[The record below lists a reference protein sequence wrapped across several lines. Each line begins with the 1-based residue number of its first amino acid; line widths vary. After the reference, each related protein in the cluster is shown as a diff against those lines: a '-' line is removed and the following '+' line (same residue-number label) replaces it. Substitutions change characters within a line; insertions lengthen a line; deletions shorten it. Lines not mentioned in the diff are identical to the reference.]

1 MALSR
6 PFKEDRLALP
16 LSTPLSPPGDR
27 WCEVLDFVPAGSV
40 SSVST
45 FQSFRFQEQ
54 LDQQM
59 LFSCLCGNI
68 TVMFDRTSKTQ
79 FSVHR
84 FRVDSFFF
92 IPVKLISGYRV
103 NAPIRKIR
111 LFVHAAYVS
120 PTPNPPPSTS
130 TLFCPAFNPPN
141 RRDISPLGHTDHLLF
156 LTAAPSDHM

>member
-16 LSTPLSPPGDR
+16 LSTPLSPPVDR

-40 SSVST
+40 SSFST

-92 IPVKLISGYRV
+92 
-103 NAPIRKIR
+103 
-111 LFVHAAYVS
+111 
-120 PTPNPPPSTS
+120 
-130 TLFCPAFNPPN
+130 
-141 RRDISPLGHTDHLLF
+141 LF
-156 LTAAPSDHM
+156 LLNSLVATELMPQSGKFGSLSTRPTSAPPQPPTLHLHLILSSY